1 MTNNARGQCRKTQS
15 GFSLVTAIFLLVVLA
30 GLGAAMVT
38 LLTVQYQNSAQDVA
52 GTRAYQA
59 ARTGIEWAA
68 FQIAQ
73 SGVAAPPSGAGGYAA
88 LCQAGPA
95 SSAVSVTG
103 TLAAFS
109 VQVSCSAASAV
120 ENAGTVWMYDVAA
133 TATGVAGA
141 EPGSPNYVER
151 QIKATIAQ

>member
-1 MTNNARGQCRKTQS
+1 MKNTLRAQLRKVQS

-38 LLTVQYQNSAQDVA
+38 LLTVQYQNSAQDVSGA
-52 GTRAYQA
+52 RAYQA
-59 ARTGIEWAA
+59 ARAGIEWAA

-73 SGVAAPPSGAGGYAA
+73 SGVVAPPSGAGGYAA
-88 LCQAGPA
+88 LCQSGAA
-95 SSAVSVTG
+95 SSSVSVAG
-103 TLAAFS
+103 SLAAFS
-109 VQVSCSAASAV
+109 VSVSCNAASAV
-120 ENAGTVWMYDVAA
+120 ENAGTVWMYDVSS

-151 QIKATIAQ
+151 QIKVTIAQ